1 MLILRLW
8 VYVCAS
14 VAFCA
19 VLVIAYL
26 SVLSDIYTWLL
37 DPEQQ
42 TCLLCSYDVTLRVAR
57 LLGGV
62 LIIGCACA
70 ILIAVAIAPDYD
82 TISTSY

>member
-26 SVLSDIYTWLL
+26 SVLSDVYTWLL

-42 TCLLCSYDVTLRVAR
+42 TCLLCNYYVTLQ

-70 ILIAVAIAPDYD
+70 ILIAVAIAPAYD
-82 TISTSY
+82 TQSVQT

>member
-14 VAFCA
+14 VVFCLI
-19 VLVIAYL
+19 LVVSYL
-26 SVLSDIYTWLL
+26 LVLSDIYTWLL

-42 TCLLCSYDVTLRVAR
+42 TCLLCSYDVTLRVAQ

-70 ILIAVAIAPDYD
+70 ILIAVAIAPAYY
-82 TISTSY
+82 TQSVQK